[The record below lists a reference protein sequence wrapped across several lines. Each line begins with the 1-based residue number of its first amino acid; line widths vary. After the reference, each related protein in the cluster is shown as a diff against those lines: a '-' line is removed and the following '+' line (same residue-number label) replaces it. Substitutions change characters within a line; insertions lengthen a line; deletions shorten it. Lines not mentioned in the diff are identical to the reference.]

1 MKAYRRWYFTL
12 GILLMILGGFKVGMS
27 AESGK
32 SQIHRKILSNGLVAI
47 LEENHRA
54 PVVAVQV
61 WVKVGSI
68 YESEKIAGITHL
80 IEHMIFKGTERRGP
94 GEIAETIEAHG
105 GYINAFTSYDYTCY
119 YIVGPREILEV
130 ALDILSDAVFH
141 ATFEARELEREKEVV
156 LEEMRMRED
165 RPLIVLSEKVLEV
178 AYRKYPYRR
187 PIIGYEKTVR
197 KLTRKD
203 LLDYVRRYYV
213 PSNMAVVV
221 VGDVEARRAL
231 GLIEK
236 YFGKVPPRKAPATR
250 FPEEPY
256 VSRPRAVTVHKP
268 VEENYFEIVLPAP
281 SLVEPEAP
289 VMDVLAALLGE
300 GHSSRLYLKLRRRLG
315 LVHSVEAAAFTPAG
329 PGLFE
334 VYGTAPPENLRA
346 AIKETLVEIFRLK
359 YEAVPED
366 ELQRAK
372 IKVLSDFVYSRETME
387 GEARKLGTFEMVAGD
402 PHKARRYMEA
412 VRRVKPEDLLE
423 AAQKY
428 FLPQKVVAGILTAEG
443 ELSDEELARLVE
455 EAELE
460 AQGVAVGELGPVVP
474 PIYRKLSNGLRIII
488 QPLRDVPSVGLAL
501 VFPGGLRFETPDTN
515 GLFRALVTVWPR
527 ATRKHSAEELAA
539 LVEALGGKIR
549 GFSGRNTFG
558 LEATFL
564 AEGFAEGLELFLEVL
579 REPAFSESE
588 VDKARPELIS
598 ALLRQEDQPVQVALK
613 EFYRVMFSPHPYGLN
628 LLGARDFFEKLSGE
642 VLKRAYARYVRP
654 DKGVLAIVGDVEPEK
669 VLERL
674 EKALSGWVA
683 PPEPLPEDRSPP
695 ALTGPRITTVSK
707 RAEQTHILLGFR
719 AVGLRDEDRYALE
732 VLNAVLAGQ
741 GGRLF
746 RALRDEKALAYAVTS
761 FLTLG
766 VNTGS
771 MALYIGCAPDKK
783 DEALFGL
790 WNEIARV
797 RERGVTEEELA
808 RAKNW
813 LIGNYETDLQT
824 NLSQAMD
831 RALNEALGL
840 GFNYFYRYLEGIK
853 GVSQEEVQAAAR
865 KYLDDQAYV
874 LVILE
879 PEETQ

>member
-1 MKAYRRWYFTL
+1 MKL
-12 GILLMILGGFKVGMS
+12 GVVRFLLILIISVS
-27 AESGK
+27 ACVKAVMGAKTSPLRV
-32 SQIHRKILSNGLVAI
+32 HRNVLSNGLVAI
-47 LEENHRA
+47 VEENHRA

-61 WVKVGSI
+61 WVKVGST

-80 IEHMIFKGTERRGP
+80 IEHMIFKGTEKRGP

-119 YIVGPREILEV
+119 YIVGPRDILEV
-130 ALDILSDAVFH
+130 ALEILSDAVFH
-141 ATFEARELEREKEVV
+141 ATFEAKELEREKEVV

-165 RPLIVLSEKVLEV
+165 RPMIVLSERVLQA
-178 AYRKYPYRR
+178 AYLKYPYRR
-187 PIIGYEKTVR
+187 PIIGYEKTV
-197 KLTRKD
+197 KNLTRKD
-203 LLDYVRRYYV
+203 ILNYVRRYYV

-221 VGDVEARRAL
+221 VGDVEASKTL

-236 YFGKVPPRKAPATR
+236 YFGKVPPGKSPRVK

-256 VSRPRAVTVHKP
+256 VSSPQAVTVSKP

-281 SLVEPEAP
+281 RLIEPEAP
-289 VMDVLAALLGE
+289 IMDVIAALLGE

-346 AIKETLVEIFRLK
+346 ALKEALVEIFRLK
-359 YEAVPED
+359 YEPVPED

-372 IKVLSDFVYSRETME
+372 TQVLSDFVYSRETME

-402 PHKARRYMEA
+402 PLKANQYMEA
-412 VRRVKPEDLLE
+412 VRRVKPEDILE

-428 FLPQKVVAGILTAEG
+428 FLPPKVVAGILTAEG
-443 ELSDEELARLVE
+443 RMSTEELQRLVE

-460 AQGVAVGELGPVVP
+460 AQGVAVSDLGPVIP
-474 PIYRKLSNGLRIII
+474 PTYRKLPNGLRVII

-501 VFPGGLRFETPDTN
+501 VFPGGLRFETPETN

-539 LVEALGGKIR
+539 LVESLGGKIK

-564 AEGFAEGLELFLEVL
+564 ADGFEKGLSLFLEVL
-579 REPAFSESE
+579 REPSFSETE
-588 VDKARPELIS
+588 VEKARPELIS

-628 LLGARDFFEKLSGE
+628 VLGSRDFFEKLSGE
-642 VLKRAYARYVRP
+642 VLRRAYARYVRP
-654 DKGVLAIVGDVEPEK
+654 DTGVLAIVGDVEPEK
-669 VLERL
+669 VLKELERV
-674 EKALSGWVA
+674 LSDWQA
-683 PPEPLPEDRSPP
+683 PPEPLPQDQKPP
-695 ALTGPRITTVSK
+695 SLDGPRITTVSK
-707 RAEQTHILLGFR
+707 NAEQTHILLGFR
-719 AVGLRDEDRYALE
+719 AVGLKDEDRYALE

-746 RALRDEKALAYAVTS
+746 RTLRDEKALAYTVTS

-771 MALYIGCAPDKK
+771 MALYIACAPDKK

-797 RERGVTEEELA
+797 KERGITEEELS

-813 LIGNYETDLQT
+813 LIGNYETELQT

-840 GFNYFYRYLEGIK
+840 GFNYFYRYLEGIRS
-853 GVSQEEVQAAAR
+853 VSREEVQKVAR
-865 KYLDDQAYV
+865 KYLNDQAYV

-879 PEETQ
+879 PTEVQ